1 MATVSI
7 MGLNIYL
14 SLILFILSFI
24 TPFIHQVF
32 FNKNNNETVLTL
44 LLKYSLFFNIGCLF
58 FSSALGQLLY
68 PRTIALEL
76 GWAFSEFQ
84 RELAFSEISVGI
96 LGLICNLFDYHFWLA
111 TSISA
116 VIWLIGS
123 AFSYLYYGI
132 IYNSSMFSTGAFV
145 IYWNIFIAA
154 WITLLLCLYRSE
166 LAKTNVQK
174 IAKSF

>member
-1 MATVSI
+1 MTNISI

-14 SLILFILSFI
+14 SLVLFILSLI
-24 TPFIHQVF
+24 APFIHQVF
-32 FNKNNNETVLTL
+32 FNKNNSETVVTL

-58 FSSALGQLLY
+58 LSGSLGQLLY

-84 RELAFSEISVGI
+84 RELAFSEMSVGL

-116 VIWLIGS
+116 IIWLIGS

-132 IYNSSMFSTGAFV
+132 IYNASFFSTGAFV
-145 IYWNIFIAA
+145 IYWNVFIAL
-154 WITLLLCLYRSE
+154 WIVSLLYLYRSE
-166 LAKTNVQK
+166 LAKIQK
-174 IAKSF
+174 MTLSRS